1 MNLEANNISFSYTK
15 KKPILKDISLSLK
28 NNEIIGLIGDSG
40 SGKSTLCKILSGH
53 ISNYSGE
60 VTIDNQKIPDKN
72 FYPVQLIFQHP
83 EKTMNPKWKME
94 KVLSESWTPTQE
106 LKDTFGLKD
115 TWLTRWPNEL
125 SGGELQRFS
134 ILRALNPKTKFID
147 SN

>member
-1 MNLEANNISFSYTK
+1 MNLEAKNISFSYTK
-15 KKPILKDISLSLK
+15 KRKILNDISLSLK
-28 NNEIIGLIGDSG
+28 NNEILGLIGDSG

-60 VTIDNQKIPDKN
+60 VTIDNKKIPEKD

-94 KVLSESWTPTQE
+94 KVLNESWTPTQD

-115 TWLTRWPNEL
+115 AWLTRWPNEL

-134 ILRALNPKTKFID
+134 ILRALNPKTKFIIA
-147 SN
+147 